1 MSVFNYIFTLLFLI
15 LGGLLWCL
23 LLLIV
28 CIGAVGIIR
37 IMLMSVFD
45 FDFVKWWKSR
55 KTKEKRKEPNK
66 IIYRGE
72 VLKDIEPE
80 WDTAKEKNEGKV
92 IQ

>member
-1 MSVFNYIFTLLFLI
+1 MSIFSYIFTLLFLI

-45 FDFVKWWKSR
+45 FDFVKWWKCR
-55 KTKEKRKEPNK
+55 KLKSGIKSVNEVREELGFPPIDEIKITKRKKYE
-66 IIYRGE
+66 I
-72 VLKDIEPE
+72 
-80 WDTAKEKNEGKV
+80 KNNE
-92 IQ
+92 